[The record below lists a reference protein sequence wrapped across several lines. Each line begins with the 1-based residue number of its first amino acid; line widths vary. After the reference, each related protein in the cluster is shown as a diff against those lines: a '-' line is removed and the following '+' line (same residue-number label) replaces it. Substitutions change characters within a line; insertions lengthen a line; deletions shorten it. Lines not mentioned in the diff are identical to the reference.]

1 MVNHFQLIIEKFF
14 IKGNENMENIENFL
28 LPMCFS
34 LIPLSC
40 VCTCSRFLRNAIKTI
55 KSTASPIVKRAP
67 VNNAATGNNPLSS
80 PLSAINKYENQTWT

>member
-1 MVNHFQLIIEKFF
+1 MVNHFQLIIEKIFHQR
-14 IKGNENMENIENFL
+14 KLKKMKNIENFL

-80 PLSAINKYENQTWT
+80 PLSAINK